1 MKQFFFSVFL
11 FIGYYSSGQLTITV
25 FPTDTALCYGMN
37 ITFISQIILIP
48 DSGTVS
54 LQWLKNGTLLTDST
68 RAFLVLKSV
77 TFSDTGIYKCIG
89 SNGILSDTSNPAHL
103 QIFPKLTIDTLYR
116 FNDLGCPRDCKGQ
129 FKTQISGGNPPYHY
143 DWGILHEQDSMFV
156 VGLCP
161 GYHTLV
167 VRDKNSTHC
176 IARQYNVDVLKLPKI
191 TITKVP
197 KDTVYLTHPTLKLS
211 FPDTSKKYLTN
222 WQWNYGDSAKF
233 SNINPASHDYSKTG
247 TFPITLGFTDQNGC
261 DTTITDSILVKLV
274 DLVIPNVFTPNGDGF
289 NDTFEIKEKA
299 ASGFKTIDLLEVYQS
314 DVFVVFD
321 RWGRKVYE
329 KNNYRSGDWNGDH
342 LSDGVYFYLFKGHGP
357 YNDEIYKGSVT
368 ILRGH

>member
-1 MKQFFFSVFL
+1 M
-11 FIGYYSSGQLTITV
+11 
-25 FPTDTALCYGMN
+25 D
-37 ITFISQIILIP
+37 ITFQAQIIAAP

-54 LQWLKNGTLLTDST
+54 FQWLKNGALLTDST
-68 RAFLVLKSV
+68 RAYLIFKKV
-77 TFSDTGIYKCIG
+77 TFSDTGIYKCVG
-89 SNGILSDTSNPAHL
+89 TNGILSDTSNPAHL
-103 QIFPKLTIDTLYR
+103 QIFPKLIIDTLYR

-129 FKTQISGGNPPYHY
+129 FKTQISGGNLPYHY
-143 DWGILHEQDSMFV
+143 NWGGGYSLDTVHDTLHL
-156 VGLCP
+156 GLCP
-161 GYHTLV
+161 GYHTLIV
-167 VRDKNSTHC
+167 KDSDYTHC
-176 IARQYNVDVLKLPKI
+176 IARDYYVDVLKLPKI

-211 FPDTSKKYLTN
+211 FPDSSKKYLTN
-222 WQWNYGDSAKF
+222 WQWNFGDSAKF

-247 TFPITLGFTDQNGC
+247 RFIITLGFTDQNGC

-289 NDTFEIKEKA
+289 NDTFQMKEKA
-299 ASGFKTIDLLEVYQS
+299 ASGFKTIDLLEVYLS
-314 DVFVVFD
+314 DALVVFD

-342 LSDGVYFYLFKGHGP
+342 LSDGVYYYLFKGHGP
-357 YNDEIYKGSVT
+357 YNDEVYKGAVT